1 MEILLMLVFVS
12 IVFLFGAIFAFAY
25 SVKSG
30 EADHADR
37 LALMPLHDPSDR
49 DAGKQENPK

>member
-1 MEILLMLVFVS
+1 MEIILLLVFVS
-12 IVFLFGAIFAFAY
+12 VMFLFGAIFAFAY

-37 LALMPLHDPSDR
+37 LALMPLQKDP
-49 DAGKQENPK
+49 K